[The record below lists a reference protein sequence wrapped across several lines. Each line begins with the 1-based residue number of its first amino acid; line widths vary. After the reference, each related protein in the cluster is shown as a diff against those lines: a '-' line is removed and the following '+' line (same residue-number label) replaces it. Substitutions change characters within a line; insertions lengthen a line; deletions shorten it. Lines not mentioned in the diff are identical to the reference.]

1 MSQRRVEYYLSIT
14 SPWTFLGHEEFSQ
27 IVTEAG
33 VSVIIKPVDFG
44 EVFKVSGGLPLPQ
57 RPKQRQRYRMFELQR
72 WRRKRG
78 IPLNLNPKH
87 FPADPTLGNL
97 AVLAAAEEGLDA
109 MAFADQL
116 MRGVW
121 CEEANVADPEFVRAA
136 AKSVGIDGDA
146 LLAATQSSAITS
158 RYGALTEEAKAA
170 SVFGAPTYIIDG
182 EPFWGQDRLTFVRDA
197 LLGGAE
203 TLQEAI

>member
-1 MSQRRVEYYLSIT
+1 MSQRRVEYYLTIT

-33 VSVIIKPVDFG
+33 VSVIVKPVDFG

-57 RPKQRQRYRMFELQR
+57 RSKQRQRYRMFELQR

-78 IPLNLNPKH
+78 IPLNLNSKH
-87 FPADPTLGNL
+87 FPADPTLGNQV
-97 AVLAAAEEGLDA
+97 VLAAAEEGLDA
-109 MAFADQL
+109 MALADVL

-121 CEEANVADPEFVRAA
+121 CEDANVADPDFVRTAA
-136 AKSVGIDGDA
+136 ATVGIDGDA
-146 LLAATQSSAITS
+146 LLAAAQSGPITS

-182 EPFWGQDRLTFVRDA
+182 EPFWGQDRLSFVRDA
-197 LLGGAE
+197 LLGGAA
-203 TLQEAI
+203 TLAEAG